1 MKSITE
7 LNEEKNSLL
16 EIIRGGDLSQYT
28 KTVPRIR
35 EIETQIKIIQLQNKV
50 EEINKKEMAI
60 KEFLS
65 DLLKLGVIDPE
76 LFTNDGKL
84 HKGKTL
90 RKPKVT
96 AFFTK
101 YKYARISV
109 KDQPK
114 RVYVHHEGER
124 YSNTNVNSYTL
135 PREEQEQ
142 VLFKSLK
149 EICKHYGI
157 LTEPL
162 EYEKLR
168 QSLANISKATYIF
181 EEQIKAYGEA
191 LKAEN
196 SSKLEEY
203 GLLYSTTNHR
213 SVFTSK
219 F

>member
-1 MKSITE
+1 MKTITE
-7 LNEEKNSLL
+7 LNEEKSQLL
-16 EIIRGGDLSQYT
+16 EIIRGGDLGHYT

-35 EIETQIKIIQLQNKV
+35 EIETQIKSLQLQSKV

-60 KEFLS
+60 KDFLA
-65 DLLKLGVIDPE
+65 DLLKLGVIDPD
-76 LFTNDGKL
+76 LFTNEGKM
-84 HKGKTL
+84 HKGRTL

-96 AFFTK
+96 QFFTK

-109 KDQPK
+109 SGQP
-114 RVYVHHEGER
+114 RQVYVHHEGEK
-124 YSNTNVNSYTL
+124 YSNTCINSYTI

-157 LTEPL
+157 ITEPL
-162 EYEKLR
+162 EYEKVR
-168 QSLANISKATYIF
+168 QSLANINKATALF
-181 EEQIKAYGEA
+181 EGQMKAYGEA
-191 LKAEN
+191 LKLEY

-203 GLLYSTTNHR
+203 GLLYS
-213 SVFTSK
+213 SVSHKNIFTSK